1 MFIDTHAHYD
11 DEAFDTDREE
21 LLLKVHEKGTELIVN
36 AAQDY
41 KTSLICVEMAE
52 KYPFVYATVGVHPH
66 EASKAT
72 DEDLKLIE
80 KLAMHNKVVAIGEAG
95 LDYHYNF
102 SPAEDQKRIFAANIE
117 ISKRVGKP
125 IVVHDRE
132 AHSDVLAMMTAANIQ
147 PGGAVVHCFSGSA
160 EMAKVIASKGWYFSV
175 GGAATFKNARR
186 IIEAL
191 AVIPD
196 ELLMLE
202 TDCPYMTPEP
212 FRGKRNDSSYI
223 EYTARRI
230 AEIKGMSYDKLCAV
244 TSENSRRFFAI

>member
-11 DEAFDTDREE
+11 DDAFDIDRDE
-21 LLLKVHEKGTELIVN
+21 LLLKVHENGTEAIIN

-41 KTSLICVEMAE
+41 KTSIVCVEMAE
-52 KYPFVYATVGVHPH
+52 KYPFLYATVGVHPH

-72 DEDLKLIE
+72 DEDLVLIE
-80 KLAMHNKVVAIGEAG
+80 KLAMHDKVVAIGEAG

-102 SPAEDQKRIFAANIE
+102 SPVDDQKRIFAANIE

-132 AHSDVLAMMTAANIQ
+132 AHNDVLEMMTKANIQ
-147 PGGAVVHCFSGSA
+147 PGGAVVHCYSGSA
-160 EMAKVIASKGWYFSV
+160 EMAKIIASKGWYFSV
-175 GGAATFKNARR
+175 GGAATFKKARR

-223 EYTARRI
+223 VYTAKRI
-230 AEIKGMSYDKLCAV
+230 AEIKGMTYEELCAV
-244 TSENSRRFFAI
+244 TNANARRFFAI

>member
-11 DEAFDTDREE
+11 DEAFDIDREE
-21 LLLKVHEKGTELIVN
+21 VLKKVHDGGTECIIN

-41 KTSLICVEMAE
+41 KTSLTCVEMAE
-52 KYPFVYATVGVHPH
+52 KYPFMYAAVGVHPH
-66 EASKAT
+66 EAEKASLK
-72 DEDLKLIE
+72 DLELIE
-80 KLAMHNKVVAIGEAG
+80 ELAKHEKVVAIGEAG

-102 SPAEDQKRIFAANIE
+102 SSEQEQKRIFAANIE

-132 AHSDVLAMMTAANIQ
+132 AHSDVLDMMRDADIK

-160 EMAKVIASKGWYFSV
+160 EMAKIVASKGWFFSV
-175 GGAATFKNARR
+175 GGAVTFKNARR

-202 TDCPYMTPEP
+202 TDCPYMTPVP
-212 FRGKRNDSSYI
+212 FRGRRNDSSYI
-223 EYTARRI
+223 EYTARKI
-230 AEIKGMSYDKLCAV
+230 AEIKGISYEMLCEMTNA
-244 TSENSRRFFAI
+244 NARNFFAI

>member
-11 DEAFDTDREE
+11 DDAFDIDRDE
-21 LLLKVHEKGTELIVN
+21 LLLNVHKNGTEAIIN

-41 KTSLICVEMAE
+41 KTSLVCVAMAE
-52 KYPFVYATVGVHPH
+52 KYPFLYATVGVHPH
-66 EASKAT
+66 EAAKAT
-72 DEDLKLIE
+72 DDELVLIE
-80 KLAMHNKVVAIGEAG
+80 KLAGHEKVVAIGEAG

-102 SPAEDQKRIFAANIE
+102 SPVEDQKRIFAANIE
-117 ISKRVGKP
+117 ISKRTGKP

-132 AHSDVLAMMTAANIQ
+132 AHNDVLEMMFAADIK

-160 EMAKVIASKGWYFSV
+160 EMAKIIASRGWYFSV
-175 GGAATFKNARR
+175 GSAATFKNARR

-196 ELLMLE
+196 EFLMLE

-212 FRGKRNDSSYI
+212 FR
-223 EYTARRI
+223 
-230 AEIKGMSYDKLCAV
+230 
-244 TSENSRRFFAI
+244 

>member
-11 DEAFDTDREE
+11 DDAFDADRDE
-21 LLLKVHEKGTELIVN
+21 LLLKVHKNGTEAIIN

-41 KTSLICVEMAE
+41 KTSLVCVELAE
-52 KYPFVYATVGVHPH
+52 KYPFLYATVGVHPH
-66 EASKAT
+66 EAANAT
-72 DEDLKLIE
+72 DEELILIE
-80 KLAMHNKVVAIGEAG
+80 KLAAHNKVVAIGEAG

-102 SPAEDQKRIFAANIE
+102 SPVDDQKRIFAANIE
-117 ISKRVGKP
+117 ISGRVGKP

-132 AHSDVLAMMTAANIQ
+132 AHSDVLEMMAANIQ

-223 EYTARRI
+223 EYTAKRI
-230 AEIKGMSYDKLCAV
+230 AEIKGMTYEELCAV
-244 TSENSRRFFAI
+244 TNANARRFFAI

>member
-11 DEAFDTDREE
+11 DEAFDVDREE
-21 LLLKVHEKGTELIVN
+21 LLYSVHSRGTEFIIN

-41 KTSLICVEMAE
+41 KTSVVCVEMAE

-66 EASKAT
+66 EAGKAT
-72 DEDLKLIE
+72 AEDLERIE
-80 KLAMHNKVVAIGEAG
+80 KLAQHNKVVAVGEAG

-102 SPAEDQKRIFAANIE
+102 STEQDQKKIFIANIE

-132 AHSDVLAMMTAANIQ
+132 AHGDILDIMKASDIK
-147 PGGAVVHCFSGSA
+147 PGGAVIHCFSGSA
-160 EMAKVIASKGWYFSV
+160 EMAKVVASHGWYFSV
-175 GGAATFKNARR
+175 GGAVTFKNARR

-191 AVIPD
+191 DVIPD
-196 ELLMLE
+196 ELLLLE

-223 EYTARRI
+223 EYTARKI
-230 AEIKGMSYDKLCAV
+230 AEIKGISYEELCELTNTNA
-244 TSENSRRFFAI
+244 RRFFAI

>member
-11 DEAFDTDREE
+11 DDAFDIDRDE
-21 LLLKVHEKGTELIVN
+21 LLKNVHKNGTEIIVN

-41 KTSLICVEMAE
+41 RTSRICVEMAE
-52 KYPFVYATVGVHPH
+52 KHPFVYATVGVHPH
-66 EASKAT
+66 EAVKAC
-72 DEDLKLIE
+72 DVDLERIE
-80 KLAMHNKVVAIGEAG
+80 KLAMHKKVVAIGEAG

-102 SPAEDQKRIFAANIE
+102 SPVEDQKRIFAANIE
-117 ISKRVGKP
+117 ISKSIGKP

-132 AHSDVLAMMTAANIQ
+132 AHNDVLDMMKGSHIK

-175 GGAATFKNARR
+175 GGAVTFKNARR

-196 ELLMLE
+196 DLLMLE

-223 EYTARRI
+223 EYTAKKI
-230 AEIKGMSYDKLCAV
+230 AVIKGMSYEELCAI
-244 TSENSRRFFAI
+244 TNANSHRFFAI

>member
-1 MFIDTHAHYD
+1 MYIDTHAHYD
-11 DEAFDTDREE
+11 DDAFDIDREE
-21 LLLKVHEKGTELIVN
+21 LLMKVHEKGTEWIVN
-36 AAQDY
+36 AAQDFR
-41 KTSLICVEMAE
+41 TSLICVEMAE

-66 EASKAT
+66 EASKVT
-72 DEDLKLIE
+72 DEELVLIE

-102 SPAEDQKRIFAANIE
+102 SPEEDQKRVFAANIE
-117 ISKRVGKP
+117 ISKRIGKP

-132 AHSDVLAMMTAANIQ
+132 AHSDVLEMMTSANIQ

-160 EMAKVIASKGWYFSV
+160 EMAKVIASRGWYFSV

-191 AVIPD
+191 AVIPN

-230 AEIKGMSYDKLCAV
+230 AEIKGMSYEDLCAI
-244 TSENSRRFFAI
+244 TNENSRRFFAV

>member
-11 DEAFDTDREE
+11 DDAFDIDRDA
-21 LLLKVHEKGTELIVN
+21 LLAAVHEKGTEIIVN

-66 EASKAT
+66 EAAKAT
-72 DEDLKLIE
+72 DEDLLLIE
-80 KLAMHNKVVAIGEAG
+80 KLAAHKKVVAIGEAG

-102 SPAEDQKRIFAANIE
+102 SPVDVQKKIFAANIE
-117 ISKRVGKP
+117 ISKRMGKP

-132 AHSDVLAMMTAANIQ
+132 AHGDILEMMMGADIK

-160 EMAKVIASKGWYFSV
+160 EMAKVIASNGWYFSV

-223 EYTARRI
+223 EYTAKRI
-230 AEIKGMSYDKLCAV
+230 AGIKGISYEELCAV
-244 TSENSRRFFAI
+244 TNANARRFFAF